1 MEQALHTQE
10 SHPKRNCSFL
20 LSPGN
25 HGTGKLS
32 PEFRT
37 RMDKALAF
45 AKSNQKGNSSI
56 LFPIR
61 CFILRSMS
69 NVELLMD
76 EHYNEHI
83 RISGDRIHEAIIDFM
98 VSHKDFIIYDLTY
111 VNSETLEFR
120 VMQMRHNTPATTP
133 TRFVYYSLQNYLK

>member
-1 MEQALHTQE
+1 MDQALPFEKSDPQG
-10 SHPKRNCSFL
+10 NCFVL
-20 LSPGN
+20 LPV
-25 HGTGKLS
+25 
-32 PEFRT
+32 
-37 RMDKALAF
+37 
-45 AKSNQKGNSSI
+45 
-56 LFPIR
+56 R

-98 VSHKDFIIYDLTY
+98 VTHKDFIIYDLTY
-111 VNSETLEFR
+111 INIHTLEFR

>member
-1 MEQALHTQE
+1 MGKALSFEKSNPQ
-10 SHPKRNCSFL
+10 RNGSFL
-20 LSPGN
+20 
-25 HGTGKLS
+25 
-32 PEFRT
+32 
-37 RMDKALAF
+37 
-45 AKSNQKGNSSI
+45 
-56 LFPIR
+56 FPAR

-69 NVELLMD
+69 SYVELLMD

-111 VNSETLEFR
+111 QNIHTLEFR